1 VAPAAAASSSAL
13 RVAAAGAAEGG
24 DKPETGG
31 TATIPNEVFNLV
43 KSIVGAGVLSLP
55 AGIAAF
61 GDSTTALIPA
71 AFLVAAIGAISGYT
85 FQLIA
90 RVVAMT
96 GATSYADAW
105 DRTRGKATAWIIAW
119 SSALD
124 CFAGNISYSMIL
136 ADTFKDLLLAIGI
149 HTTRSKSLMGV
160 TGLILLPLCLVKNL
174 SSLAPFSLLGIMGMA
189 YTSLAIGIRYFGGA
203 YAPGGKFVADVATHL
218 QPSFGTTGAMGALS
232 PNTLILVCMLSTAYI
247 AHFNAPRFYRELK
260 DNTMERFGMVTK
272 SSFGISTLLYAAVS
286 AMGFLTFG
294 SASDGLILNNYS
306 TRDVLMSAS
315 RFAVAVSLV
324 FSYPL
329 LFVGT
334 RDGVFDVLKVPEK
347 DRTNSLQNQVSV
359 GLLAIITA
367 MALKL
372 TDLTFVSSISGA
384 VFGTA
389 LIFIFPTLMFRAAV
403 RNLGDK
409 ATRGQKREATF
420 AQVINV
426 LGCVIGVIGTKMALG
441 GAGTH

>member
-1 VAPAAAASSSAL
+1 MTPPGRRRLLFTPPFPFRTPPL
-13 RVAAAGAAEGG
+13 R
-24 DKPETGG
+24 
-31 TATIPNEVFNLV
+31 
-43 KSIVGAGVLSLP
+43 
-55 AGIAAF
+55 
-61 GDSTTALIPA
+61 
-71 AFLVAAIGAISGYT
+71 
-85 FQLIA
+85 
-90 RVVAMT
+90 
-96 GATSYADAW
+96 
-105 DRTRGKATAWIIAW
+105 
-119 SSALD
+119 
-124 CFAGNISYSMIL
+124 
-136 ADTFKDLLLAIGI
+136 
-149 HTTRSKSLMGV
+149 
-160 TGLILLPLCLVKNL
+160 
-174 SSLAPFSLLGIMGMA
+174 
-189 YTSLAIGIRYFGGA
+189 
-203 YAPGGKFVADVATHL
+203 
-218 QPSFGTTGAMGALS
+218 
-232 PNTLILVCMLSTAYI
+232 
-247 AHFNAPRFYRELK
+247 
-260 DNTMERFGMVTK
+260 
-272 SSFGISTLLYAAVS
+272 
-286 AMGFLTFG
+286 
-294 SASDGLILNNYS
+294 
-306 TRDVLMSAS
+306 
-315 RFAVAVSLV
+315 
-324 FSYPL
+324 YPL